1 MGEKKVRVRMLAC
14 LKLLKCEYL
23 LHWLVQGKEHRVST
37 WNVTL
42 TNFTRFDAF
51 FVVFKRKN
59 TESLWK
65 YSFGHVKRISTT
77 FSTFAKPLD

>member
-1 MGEKKVRVRMLAC
+1 M
-14 LKLLKCEYL
+14 
-23 LHWLVQGKEHRVST
+23 ST
-37 WNVTL
+37 WNVTI
-42 TNFTRFDAF
+42 TSFARFDAV
-51 FVVFKRKN
+51 FVVLKGKN